1 VLGPAMFYVGYVRG
15 SDPTMALVGI
25 CCIVAGSVNL
35 VRIKTYHD
43 TVRSRPYSYVA
54 SEKATGG

>member
-1 VLGPAMFYVGYVRG
+1 MFYVGYVRG